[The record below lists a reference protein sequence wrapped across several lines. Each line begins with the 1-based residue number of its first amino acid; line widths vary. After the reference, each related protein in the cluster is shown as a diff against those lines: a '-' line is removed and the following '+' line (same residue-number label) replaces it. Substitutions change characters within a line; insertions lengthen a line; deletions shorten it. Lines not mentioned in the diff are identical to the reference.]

1 MSPLYSG
8 AKLICRCLEISETD
22 LLQAIDDGDLRSLT
36 DVVCQTGAGDGCTA
50 CRRQILEYLEQ
61 YRKPAAAAR

>member
-22 LLQAIDDGDLRSLT
+22 LLQAIDDADLRSLT
-36 DVVCQTGAGDGCTA
+36 DVIGQTGAGDGCTA
-50 CRRQILEYLEQ
+50 CRTRILEYLEQ
-61 YRKPAAAAR
+61 HRTLAAASR